1 MPEISPWRPSRFW
14 PDGLA
19 PELGEL
25 PRSLAACLE
34 ASVRRRPDHLA
45 LVFYGLELTYAELWA
60 RVERLAGFLRH
71 RCGVR
76 RGDRVLIDMQNSPH
90 FVIAFQAILR
100 ADAVATPVNPMNLT
114 EELAWFCA
122 DSGARAALVGGDLAS
137 RFADLQKGLLDHV
150 IVADYGDELPDPP
163 QFRLPDVIRASAAAP
178 PPGMIRWV
186 DALAETRSP
195 GPSLAGPED
204 LAIMP
209 YSSGTTGRPKGC
221 AHSHANALTTAI
233 GQARW
238 YELGEDSV
246 LSAFMPLFHVAGMQV
261 SMHGGLAVGA
271 TLVLMARWD
280 RDLIPPLFERY
291 GVTFWSAAPTMVVD
305 ALASP
310 DFTDKTFARLKVITG
325 GGSTMPSAVAAELK
339 ARFGLTFVE
348 GYGLTETIAATHL
361 NPIQRAKPQCLG
373 IPFYETVSLVVD
385 PETLAE
391 RPTGET
397 GEILISGP
405 QVMQGYW
412 GRPDAD
418 AEAFVEI
425 GGRRF
430 LRTGDLGY
438 MDDEGYHFI
447 VDRLKRMINVSG
459 YKVWPAEVEATLYR
473 HPAIQECCVI
483 AAKDTHRGE
492 TVKAVVVLKPGADL
506 DEAGLMAWA
515 RGAMAAYKIPRAV
528 AFADHLPRTGSNK
541 IDWRR
546 LQEAEA

>member
-1 MPEISPWRPSRFW
+1 MSEFLPWRPSRFW
-14 PDGLA
+14 PEGLS

-25 PRSLAACLE
+25 PRSLTACLE

-45 LVFYGLELTYAELWA
+45 LAFYGLEITYAELWA
-60 RVERLAGFLRH
+60 RVERLAGFLQH
-71 RCGVR
+71 RCGVK

-122 DSGARAALVGGDLAS
+122 DSGARTALVGGDLAQ
-137 RFADLQKGLLDHV
+137 RFAALPKGLLDHV

-163 QFRLPDVIRASAAAP
+163 IFRLPEVILASAAAP
-178 PPGMIRWV
+178 PASMIRWAE
-186 DALAETRSP
+186 ALAETRPP

-238 YELGEDSV
+238 YGLGDDSV

-310 DFTDKTFARLKVITG
+310 DFTDKTFARLTVLTG

-339 ARFGLTFVE
+339 TRFGLTFVE

-361 NPIQRAKPQCLG
+361 NPTQRAKPQCLG
-373 IPFYETVSLVVD
+373 IAFYDTVSLVVD
-385 PETLAE
+385 PETLVE

-418 AEAFVEI
+418 AEAFVTI
-425 GGRRF
+425 DGRRF

-438 MDDEGYHFI
+438 VDHEGYYFI

-483 AAKDTHRGE
+483 AAKDAHRGE

-506 DEAGLMAWA
+506 DAEGLTAWA